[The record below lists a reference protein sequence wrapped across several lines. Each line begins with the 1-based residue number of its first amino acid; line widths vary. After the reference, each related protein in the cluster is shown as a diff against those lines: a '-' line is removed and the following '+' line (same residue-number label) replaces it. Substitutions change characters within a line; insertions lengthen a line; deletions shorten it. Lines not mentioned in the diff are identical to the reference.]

1 MNQNLIKQAQQLQ
14 ARLAKAQQEL
24 ANMTTEV
31 TVGGGAIKIVIDGKQ
46 EIRSITIA
54 PEVVSPDDV
63 EMLQDMVVAG
73 VNEAINKSQEMATGH
88 LGKITGGMNIPGLF

>member
-63 EMLQDMVVAG
+63 EMLQDMVMAG
-73 VNEAINKSQEMATGH
+73 GNEAINKSQEMATGH